1 MAGQNEHTRD
11 TEQSFPDPVTKT
23 VQIQAEPAT
32 VWQALTEPARMAAWM
47 SEEPL
52 DVVTDW
58 VVGGP
63 ILIRGVLHGR
73 LRFENSGIV
82 RAFETERALEYT
94 HWSSLS
100 RRALADAPENH
111 VSIGLRLHPS
121 GDGTR
126 LDLSLSNL
134 GHYAVYGHMN
144 FYWEVTLAVLKRY
157 CEAEAR

>member
-1 MAGQNEHTRD
+1 MDGHP
-11 TEQSFPDPVTKT
+11 SFPDPVTKSID
-23 VQIQAEPAT
+23 IQAAPTT
-32 VWQALTEPARMAAWM
+32 VWQALTDPVRMPAWM

-52 DVVTDW
+52 EVVTDW
-58 VVGGP
+58 AIGSP
-63 ILIRGVLHGR
+63 IVIRGVLHGR

-82 RAFETERALEYT
+82 RVFEAGRALEYS

-111 VSIGLRLHPS
+111 VGIALRLHPS
-121 GDGTR
+121 DHGTR
-126 LDLSLSNL
+126 LGLRLSNL